1 MSPRITVAHLSGC
14 KRLLHTSR
22 PSFNFIG
29 PPDPT
34 SNIRP
39 IIYTSSSFLSEPIL
53 PHPYSLKEFSD
64 DTVDHELQWILH
76 REQLDAFNHT
86 YWAEVSLDVQC
97 CYDQRFEETITRVTP
112 ASKLPN
118 PQSFPHSLPM
128 HPRKHTN
135 THCLSFTES
144 GSFKNEHDRTSMMW
158 SSGSGR
164 LRVFRSLLKSNFR
177 K

>member
-39 IIYTSSSFLSEPIL
+39 IIYTSSSFLSEPVL

-64 DTVDHELQWILH
+64 DTVDHELQWNLH

-86 YWAEVSLDVQC
+86 YWAESNT
-97 CYDQRFEETITRVTP
+97 RFEAAKSSVLS
-112 ASKLPN
+112 ALPPN
-118 PQSFPHSLPM
+118 ALTEAHEHALSEFYRKWVIQERARQDEYDVELRKRTFEGLSLAAKVEFQKVKRRLGHWSFL
-128 HPRKHTN
+128 
-135 THCLSFTES
+135 
-144 GSFKNEHDRTSMMW
+144 
-158 SSGSGR
+158 
-164 LRVFRSLLKSNFR
+164 
-177 K
+177 